1 VAGEHVLITGGS
13 GFIGTAVVRGFVDAG
28 YRVTAVDQT
37 ACSVGGVASVTGD
50 LRDERVRERA
60 FRDDVSGVVHL
71 AAATSVVGSMS
82 DPLSVLHDNVSVTAA
97 LLELA
102 RTRGAHRFVMSSTNA
117 VVGEVGDLRIHPEMP
132 LRPLTPYGATK
143 AAGEMLLS
151 AYASS
156 YGMSTCALRLTNVY
170 GPGMGHKDS
179 FVARLMR
186 AARAG
191 TGVHVYG
198 DGRQRRD
205 FVYVTDVVAA
215 MLQAWR
221 ASATGTLIV
230 GSGTSVTMLDLIDRV
245 RRVTDR
251 PLPVEHAPARPG
263 EMTAVIVDLA
273 AIRRLGYEPSVGLDE
288 GLTAVWKEAA
298 VDWASQPG

>member
-1 VAGEHVLITGGS
+1 LAAEHVLVTGGS
-13 GFIGTAVVRGFVDAG
+13 GFIGSAVARGFIDAG
-28 YRVTAVDQT
+28 YRVTVVDHT
-37 ACSVGGVASVTGD
+37 DSPVRGADSVVGD
-50 LRDERVRERA
+50 LREEHVRQQA
-60 FRDDVSGVVHL
+60 LAHDVSGVVHL

-82 DPLSVLHDNVSVTAA
+82 DPLSVFHDNVSVTAA

-102 RTRGAHRFVMSSTNA
+102 RARGANRFLMSSTNA
-117 VVGEVGDLRIHPEMP
+117 VVGEVGHLRIHPEMP

-143 AAGEMLLS
+143 AAGEMLLY

>member
-1 VAGEHVLITGGS
+1 VPAEHVLITGGS
-13 GFIGTAVVRGFVDAG
+13 GFIGSAVARGFVDAG
-28 YRVTAVDQT
+28 YRVTVVDHT
-37 ACSVGGVASVTGD
+37 PGTVRGAESVVGD
-50 LRDERVRERA
+50 LREEQVRERA
-60 FRDDVSGVVHL
+60 LVHDVSGVVHL

-82 DPLSVLHDNVSVTAA
+82 DPLSVYHDNVSVTAA

-102 RTRGAHRFVMSSTNA
+102 RTRGAEHFLMSSTNA
-117 VVGEVGDLRIHPEMP
+117 VVGEVGHRTIDPEMP

-151 AYASS
+151 AYAGS
-156 YGMSTCALRLTNVY
+156 YGMTTCALRLTNVY

-191 TGVHVYG
+191 AGVQVYG
-198 DGRQRRD
+198 DGLQQRD
-205 FVYVTDVVAA
+205 FVYVDDVVAA
-215 MLQAWR
+215 MLLAWR
-221 ASATGTLIV
+221 SSVVGTLIA

-251 PLPVEHAPARPG
+251 PIPVEHAPARSG
-263 EMTAVIVDLA
+263 EMTAVIVDLTTT
-273 AIRRLGYEPSVGLDE
+273 RRLGYEPAMELDDGLSSV
-288 GLTAVWKEAA
+288 WREAA
-298 VDWASQPG
+298 VDWASRPG